1 MLDKSITIVKIICKF
16 PNDTEKKGTGFFVG
30 DKGYIITNNHI
41 INRIYLIEYPYVH
54 FEWDYSEQIYV
65 KLGQDSYRVSL
76 AIDQYSK
83 IPFDNDYAIL
93 KLDIK
98 PKGYFDIDSM
108 CYKDASQGEEVI
120 AMGYPYNS
128 DELVITSGIISAI
141 TKKDS
146 NTNSACKIKTFLT
159 NTNVTHG
166 FSGGPLI
173 RKSDNKL
180 IGINTD
186 EYNLNKKDREEL
198 KEHQD
203 VLKRYNLDDL
213 RIYLHDSKLS
223 SVMSDLI
230 KSEILSID
238 FSLKNI
244 QIGINHAY
252 SMEHVMEDPIFK
264 KGE

>member
-1 MLDKSITIVKIICKF
+1 MLDKSMTIGKVICTF
-16 PNDTEKKGTGFFVG
+16 PDDSEKRGTGFFVG
-30 DKGYIITNNHI
+30 DKGYLITNNHI
-41 INRIYLIEYPYVH
+41 IRRIYIIKYPYIH
-54 FEWDYSEQIYV
+54 FDWDYSEQIYV
-65 KLGQDSYRVSL
+65 KLGQDCYEASL
-76 AIDQYSK
+76 AIDPYSK

-93 KLDIK
+93 KLDFK
-98 PKGYFDIDSM
+98 PKGYDIDSM
-108 CYKDASQGEEVI
+108 CYRDVSQGEEVI

-141 TKKDS
+141 TIKDS

-213 RIYLHDSKLS
+213 RSYLHDSKLS
-223 SVMSDLI
+223 SAIEDLI
-230 KSEILSID
+230 KSEIFSID

-252 SMEHVMEDPIFK
+252 SMEYVMEDSIFK